1 MLCKD
6 TLLMV
11 GGGLLAGFGA
21 AQSIGEKKPFE
32 KIEIIGPLIG
42 GIALL
47 GYGYMNYSNKK
58 MGGGGLGM
66 APKQMM
72 YNDGRDIMPM
82 GGMKQSAVP
91 TPLSKEKPLK
101 VMANYTFPT
110 LNASGNASPS
120 YDYNHIYPGFI

>member
-21 AQSIGEKKPFE
+21 AQSKGQKKPFE

-58 MGGGGLGM
+58 KMGGGRG
-66 APKQMM
+66 
-72 YNDGRDIMPM
+72 
-82 GGMKQSAVP
+82 
-91 TPLSKEKPLK
+91 
-101 VMANYTFPT
+101 
-110 LNASGNASPS
+110 
-120 YDYNHIYPGFI
+120 